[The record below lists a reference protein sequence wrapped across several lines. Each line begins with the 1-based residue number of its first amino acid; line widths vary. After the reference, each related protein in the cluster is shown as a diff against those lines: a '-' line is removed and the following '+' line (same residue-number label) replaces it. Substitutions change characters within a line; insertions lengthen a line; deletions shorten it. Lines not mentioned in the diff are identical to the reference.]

1 MDGTLLDSSSR
12 VLPSSVSAIR
22 AALDAG
28 VTIMLATGKARPA
41 ALAAMSKV
49 GLAGDGLVVG
59 PRHPGLFLQGLAVH
73 SLAGDLIGGATLPPD
88 VVRAAFE
95 YAERTGAPI
104 CGFLGDECVTLGAM
118 TPEIQ
123 LLHDRYYEPLAVV
136 APSVDAVLSGPPL
149 RKLLFMTTPEI
160 VAERLKPDWEA
171 ALAGTGAAPMQ
182 AVPDMLEVV
191 PAGFN
196 KFVGLTQLLQA
207 HPEISLESVMAV
219 GDGSNDLELVAGVG
233 VGVAMGNA
241 VPAVKAAAAAV
252 VASNDEG
259 GVAQAIE
266 DYILR

>member
-12 VLPSSVSAIR
+12 VLPSSVTAIR
-22 AALDAG
+22 AALAAG
-28 VTIMLATGKARPA
+28 VTVMLATGKARPA
-41 ALAAMSKV
+41 AMAAMAAV

-73 SLAGDLIGGATLPPD
+73 GLAGELIGGATLPPD

-95 YAERTGAPI
+95 YAEATGTPI
-104 CGFLGDECVTLGAM
+104 CGFSGDECVTLGAM
-118 TPEIQ
+118 TPEIR
-123 LLHDRYYEPLAVV
+123 LLHDRYYEPLAEV
-136 APSVDAVLSGPPL
+136 APSAAAAAAGPPF
-149 RKLLFMTTPEI
+149 RKLLFMTTPEA
-160 VAERLKPDWEA
+160 VAQRLKPHWEA
-171 ALAGTGAAPMQ
+171 ALAGSGAALMQ

-196 KFVGLTQLLQA
+196 KFVGLQQLLAA
-207 HPEISLESVMAV
+207 HPEVALGSVMAV

-233 VGVAMGNA
+233 LGVAMANA

-266 DYILR
+266 EFIL